1 MVFVIPEIIFFISK
15 QKTTYKY
22 YNCNNKRILLELTRQ
37 EESALKGE
45 QGEVMQMAH
54 RILVATG
61 EATDAEKLIPIEWAH
76 LSGVNYNTIGDA
88 GEEFLSSI
96 SKDARVKVKT
106 TLNPMGF
113 DIDNVSNYGLDEN
126 FISKQL
132 SIKNSYEN
140 MGVIPSFSCIPYE
153 IYDIPKSET
162 QVAFAES
169 NAAIHANSFDNLK
182 TNKESAFSALAS
194 AIIGKSP
201 YSSLRKEDEPNIT
214 IRMKVKNP
222 NELTYGMLG
231 FFAGKVGDTS
241 VNISGLGEMDKRQT
255 KAMCGGM
262 GTSGTCAKFIFGD
275 GDSDCEKIDF
285 DEKEMQNIHD
295 ELNTAEKGDLI
306 TLGSPQLGLDEIS
319 DLAGKLK
326 GRSFQKRCMVFLP
339 RTVKEQARKI
349 GYTNELER
357 AGCEILSD
365 CCTCLSPLISKDN
378 VDAVTTNSIKGAFYL
393 KNSNGVDVNL
403 KSLSQIVEDETR

>member
-1 MVFVIPEIIFFISK
+1 M
-15 QKTTYKY
+15 
-22 YNCNNKRILLELTRQ
+22 ELTRD

-45 QGEVMQMAH
+45 QGEIMQMAH

-96 SKDARVKVKT
+96 SKDARVTVKT

-113 DIDNVSNYGLDEN
+113 DIDNVSNYKLDEN

-132 SIKNSYEN
+132 SIRNSYET

-153 IYDIPKSET
+153 IFDIPKNGT

-169 NAAIHANSFDNLK
+169 NAAIHANSYDNLK

-194 AIIGKSP
+194 AIIGESP
-201 YSSLRKEDEPNIT
+201 YSSLRKEDTPNIT
-214 IRMKVKNP
+214 IQMKVKNP

-231 FFAGKVGDTS
+231 FYAGKIGDTS
-241 VNISGLGEMDKRQT
+241 VNISGLGEMDQRQC

-262 GTSGTCAKFIFGD
+262 GTSGTCAKFNFGE
-275 GDSDCEKIDF
+275 GDPNTEKIDF
-285 DEKEMQNIHD
+285 DEKEMQNVHD

-319 DLAGKLK
+319 DLTAKLK

-339 RTVKEQARKI
+339 RTVKEQAQKI
-349 GYTNELER
+349 GYITELER

-365 CCTCLSPLISKDN
+365 CCTCLTPLICKDD

-393 KNSNGVDVNL
+393 KNSNGVGVNL
-403 KSLSQIVEDETR
+403 KSLTEIVEDETQ

>member
-1 MVFVIPEIIFFISK
+1 
-15 QKTTYKY
+15 
-22 YNCNNKRILLELTRQ
+22 LELTRE

-45 QGEVMQMAH
+45 QGEIMQMAY

-61 EATDAEKLIPIEWAH
+61 EATDADKLIPIEWTH

-113 DIDNVSNYGLDEN
+113 DTDNVANYNLDEN

-132 SIKNSYEN
+132 SIKNSYET

-153 IYDIPKSET
+153 IFDIPKKDT

-169 NAAIHANSFDNLK
+169 NAAIHANSYDNLR

-194 AIIGKSP
+194 ALTGKSP
-201 YSSLRKEDEPNIT
+201 YSSLRKEDLPNLT
-214 IRMKVKNP
+214 ISMNVKNP
-222 NELTYGMLG
+222 TELTYGMLG

-241 VNISGLGEMDKRQT
+241 VNISGLEEMDKRQR

-262 GTSGTCAKFIFGD
+262 GTSGTCAKFLFGD

-285 DEKEMQNIHD
+285 DEKEVQNIHD
-295 ELNTAEKGDLI
+295 ELNTAEKGDII

-319 DLAGKLK
+319 DLANKLK
-326 GRSFQKRCMVFLP
+326 GRSFKKRCMVFTP

-365 CCTCLSPLISKDN
+365 CCTCLTPLINKDS

-403 KSLSQIVEDETR
+403 KSLSEIIEEETR

>member
-1 MVFVIPEIIFFISK
+1 M
-15 QKTTYKY
+15 
-22 YNCNNKRILLELTRQ
+22 ELTRG

-45 QGEVMQMAH
+45 QGEIMEMAY

-61 EATDAEKLIPIEWAH
+61 EATDAEKLIPIEWVH

-113 DIDNVSNYGLDEN
+113 DIDNVSNYNLDDN

-132 SIKNSYEN
+132 SIKNSYETI
-140 MGVIPSFSCIPYE
+140 GVTPSFSCIPYE
-153 IYDIPKSET
+153 IFDIPKENT

-169 NAAIHANSFDNLK
+169 NAAIHANSYDNLK

-194 AIIGKSP
+194 ALTGKSP
-201 YSSLRKEDEPNIT
+201 YSSLRKEDLPNLT
-214 IRMKVKNP
+214 IRMKVDTP
-222 NELTYGMLG
+222 TELTYGMLG

-241 VNISGLGEMDKRQT
+241 VNISGLGEMDKRQC

-262 GTSGTCAKFIFGD
+262 GTSGTCAKFLFGD
-275 GDSDCEKIDF
+275 GNSDCEKIDF
-285 DEKEMQNIHD
+285 DENEMKNVYD
-295 ELNTAEKGDLI
+295 ELNTAEKGDII

-319 DLAGKLK
+319 DLTAKLK
-326 GRSFQKRCMVFLP
+326 RRSFKKRCMVFTP
-339 RTVKEQARKI
+339 RTIKEQATKI
-349 GYTNELER
+349 GYTSELER

-365 CCTCLSPLISKDN
+365 CCTCLTPLINKDN

-393 KNSNGVDVNL
+393 KNSNRVDVNL
-403 KSLSQIVEDETR
+403 KSLEQIVEDETR

>member
-1 MVFVIPEIIFFISK
+1 M
-15 QKTTYKY
+15 
-22 YNCNNKRILLELTRQ
+22 ELTKE

-45 QGEVMQMAH
+45 RGEIMQMAY

-61 EATDAEKLIPIEWAH
+61 EATDAEKLIPIKWAH

-88 GEEFLSSI
+88 GEEFLASI

-113 DIDNVSNYGLDEN
+113 DIDNVAKYGLDES

-132 SIKNSYEN
+132 SIKNSYEM
-140 MGVIPSFSCIPYE
+140 MGVTPSFSCIPYE
-153 IYDIPKSET
+153 IFDIPEKGT
-162 QVAFAES
+162 QVSFAES

-194 AIIGKSP
+194 AITGKSP
-201 YSSLRKEDEPNIT
+201 YSSLRKDDSPNLT
-214 IRMKVKNP
+214 IRMKVDNP

-231 FFAGKVGDTS
+231 FFAGKVGNNS
-241 VNISGLGEMDKRQT
+241 VNISNVGEMDRRSC
-255 KAMCGGM
+255 KAICGGM
-262 GTSGTCAKFIFGD
+262 GTSGTCAKFVFSE
-275 GDSDCEKIDF
+275 GDSDCEKVDF
-285 DEKEMQNIHD
+285 DKKEMEKVHD
-295 ELNTAEKGDLI
+295 ELNTVEKGDLI
-306 TLGSPQLGLDEIS
+306 TLGSPQLGLEEIS
-319 DLAGKLK
+319 DLTTKLK
-326 GRSFQKRCMVFLP
+326 DRSFKKRCMIFCP
-339 RTVKEQARKI
+339 RSVKEQARKI

-365 CCTCLSPLISKDN
+365 CCTCLTPLINKSE
-378 VDAVTTNSIKGAFYL
+378 VDSVTTNSIKGAFYL

-403 KSLSQIVEDETR
+403 KPLSQIVEEETR

>member
-1 MVFVIPEIIFFISK
+1 
-15 QKTTYKY
+15 
-22 YNCNNKRILLELTRQ
+22 LELTKE

-45 QGEVMQMAH
+45 QGETMQMAY

-61 EATDAEKLIPIEWAH
+61 EATDADKLVPIEWTH
-76 LSGVNYNTIGDA
+76 LAGVNYNTIGDA
-88 GEEFLSSI
+88 GEEFLARI

-132 SIKNSYEN
+132 SIKNSYET
-140 MGVIPSFSCIPYE
+140 MGVTPSFSCIPYE
-153 IYDIPKSET
+153 IFDIPKNGT

-169 NAAIHANSFDNLK
+169 NAAIHANSYDNLK

-194 AIIGKSP
+194 ALTGKSP
-201 YSSLRKEDEPNIT
+201 YSSLRKEDKPNIT
-214 IRMKVKNP
+214 IQMKVKNP
-222 NELTYGMLG
+222 NELSYGMLG

-241 VNISGLGEMDKRQT
+241 VNISGLAEMDKRQC

-262 GTSGTCAKFIFGD
+262 GTSGTCAKFLFGD
-275 GDSDCEKIDF
+275 GDSDCEKVDF
-285 DEKEMQNIHD
+285 DEKEMQNVHD
-295 ELNTAEKGDLI
+295 ELNTAEKGDII

-319 DLAGKLK
+319 ELSEKLK
-326 GRSFQKRCMVFLP
+326 GRSFKKRCMVFTP
-339 RTVKEQARKI
+339 RTVKVQAQKI

-365 CCTCLSPLISKDN
+365 CCTCLTPLINKDS

-403 KSLSQIVEDETR
+403 KSLSKIIEDETR

>member
-1 MVFVIPEIIFFISK
+1 
-15 QKTTYKY
+15 
-22 YNCNNKRILLELTRQ
+22 LELTKQ

-45 QGEVMQMAH
+45 QGETMQMAY

-61 EATDAEKLIPIEWAH
+61 EATDAEKLIPIEWTH

-132 SIKNSYEN
+132 SIKNSYET
-140 MGVIPSFSCIPYE
+140 MGVTPSFSCIPYE
-153 IYDIPKSET
+153 IFDIPKEDT

-169 NAAIHANSFDNLK
+169 NAAIHANSYDNLK

-194 AIIGKSP
+194 ALTGKSP
-201 YSSLRKEDEPNIT
+201 NSSLRKEDTPNIT
-214 IRMKVKNP
+214 INMKIENP
-222 NELTYGMLG
+222 NELSYGMLG

-241 VNISGLGEMDKRQT
+241 VNISGLSNMDNRQQ

-285 DEKEMQNIHD
+285 DEKELQNVHD
-295 ELNTAEKGDLI
+295 ELNTAENGDII
-306 TLGSPQLGLDEIS
+306 TLGSPQLGLEEITE
-319 DLAGKLK
+319 LTQKLK
-326 GRSFQKRCMVFLP
+326 GRSFKKRCMVFTP
-339 RTVKEQARKI
+339 RTVKTQMQKL

-365 CCTCLSPLISKDN
+365 CCTCLTPLINKDN
-378 VDAVTTNSIKGAFYL
+378 VDVVTTNSIKGAFYL
-393 KNSNGVDVNL
+393 KNSNGVGVNL
-403 KSLSQIVEDETR
+403 KPLSQIIEDETK

>member
-1 MVFVIPEIIFFISK
+1 M
-15 QKTTYKY
+15 
-22 YNCNNKRILLELTRQ
+22 ELTKD

-45 QGEVMQMAH
+45 HGETMQMAY

-61 EATDAEKLIPIEWAH
+61 EATDAEKLIPIEWTH

-88 GEEFLSSI
+88 GEELLSGI

-132 SIKNSYEN
+132 SIKNSYET

-153 IYDIPKSET
+153 IFDIPKDGT

-169 NAAIHANSFDNLK
+169 NAAIHANSYDNLK

-194 AIIGKSP
+194 ALTGKSP
-201 YSSLRKEDEPNIT
+201 YSSLRKEDKPNIT
-214 IRMKVKNP
+214 INMKIKNP
-222 NELTYGMLG
+222 NELSYGMLG

-241 VNISGLGEMDKRQT
+241 VNISGLSEMDNRQC

-285 DEKEMQNIHD
+285 DEKELQNVHD
-295 ELNTAEKGDLI
+295 ELNTAENGDII
-306 TLGSPQLGLDEIS
+306 TLGSPQLGLEEITE
-319 DLAGKLK
+319 LTEKLK
-326 GRSFQKRCMVFLP
+326 GRSFKKRCMVFTP
-339 RTVKEQARKI
+339 RTVKVQMQKL

-365 CCTCLSPLISKDN
+365 CCTCLTPLINKDN
-378 VDAVTTNSIKGAFYL
+378 VDVVTTNSIKGAFYL
-393 KNSNGVDVNL
+393 KNSNGVGVNL
-403 KSLSQIVEDETR
+403 KPLSQIIEDETK

>member
-1 MVFVIPEIIFFISK
+1 
-15 QKTTYKY
+15 
-22 YNCNNKRILLELTRQ
+22 LELTKQ

-45 QGEVMQMAH
+45 QGEMMQMAY

-61 EATDAEKLIPIEWAH
+61 EATDAEKLIPIEWTH

-96 SKDARVKVKT
+96 SKKARVKVKT

-132 SIKNSYEN
+132 SIKNSYEA

-153 IYDIPKSET
+153 IYDIPKKGT

-169 NAAIHANSFDNLK
+169 NAAIHANSYDNLK

-194 AIIGKSP
+194 ALTGKSP
-201 YSSLRKEDEPNIT
+201 NSSLRKEDKPNVT
-214 IRMKVKNP
+214 IQMKVKNP
-222 NELTYGMLG
+222 NELSYGMLG

-241 VNISGLGEMDKRQT
+241 VNVSGLAEMDKRQC

-262 GTSGTCAKFIFGD
+262 GTSGTCAKFIFGE

-285 DEKEMQNIHD
+285 DEKEMLNIFD
-295 ELNTAEKGDLI
+295 ELNTAEKGDII
-306 TLGSPQLGLDEIS
+306 TLGSPQLGLDEITELS
-319 DLAGKLK
+319 EKLK
-326 GRSFQKRCMVFLP
+326 GRSFKKRCMVFTP
-339 RTVKEQARKI
+339 RTVKEQAKKL

-365 CCTCLSPLISKDN
+365 CCTCLTPLINKDS

-403 KSLSQIVEDETR
+403 KPLSQIIEDETS

>member
-1 MVFVIPEIIFFISK
+1 
-15 QKTTYKY
+15 
-22 YNCNNKRILLELTRQ
+22 LELTKQ

-45 QGEVMQMAH
+45 QGEMMQMAY

-61 EATDAEKLIPIEWAH
+61 EATDAEKLIPIEWTH

-96 SKDARVKVKT
+96 SKEARVKVKT

-126 FISKQL
+126 FITKQL
-132 SIKNSYEN
+132 SIKNSYET

-153 IYDIPKSET
+153 IYDIPKRGT

-169 NAAIHANSFDNLK
+169 NAAIHANSYDNLK

-194 AIIGKSP
+194 ALTGKSP
-201 YSSLRKEDEPNIT
+201 NSSLRKEDKPNVT
-214 IRMKVKNP
+214 IQMKVKNP
-222 NELTYGMLG
+222 NELSYGMLG
-231 FFAGKVGDTS
+231 FFAGKVGDIS
-241 VNISGLGEMDKRQT
+241 VNVSGLAEMDKRQC

-262 GTSGTCAKFIFGD
+262 GTSGTCAKFIFGE

-285 DEKEMQNIHD
+285 DEKEMLNIFD
-295 ELNTAEKGDLI
+295 ELNTAEKGDII
-306 TLGSPQLGLDEIS
+306 TLGSPQLGLDEITELS
-319 DLAGKLK
+319 EKLK
-326 GRSFQKRCMVFLP
+326 GRSFKKRCMVFTP
-339 RTVKEQARKI
+339 RIVKEQAKKL

-365 CCTCLSPLISKDN
+365 CCTCLTPLINKDS

-403 KSLSQIVEDETR
+403 KPLSQIIEDETS

>member
-1 MVFVIPEIIFFISK
+1 LES
-15 QKTTYKY
+15 THKY
-22 YNCNNKRILLELTRQ
+22 YNCNNDNLPLELTRE

-45 QGEVMQMAH
+45 QGETMQMAY

-88 GEEFLSSI
+88 GEEFLSTI

-113 DIDNVSNYGLDEN
+113 DIDNVSNYKLDEN

-132 SIKNSYEN
+132 SIRNSYET

-153 IYDIPKSET
+153 IFDIPKNGT

-169 NAAIHANSFDNLK
+169 NAAIHANSYDNLK

-201 YSSLRKEDEPNIT
+201 YSSLRKEDTPNIT
-214 IRMKVKNP
+214 IQMKVKNP

-231 FFAGKVGDTS
+231 FYAGKIGDTS
-241 VNISGLGEMDKRQT
+241 VNISGLAKMDQRQC

-262 GTSGTCAKFIFGD
+262 GTSGTCAKFNFGE
-275 GDSDCEKIDF
+275 GDPNTEKIDF
-285 DEKEMQNIHD
+285 DEKEMQNVHD

-306 TLGSPQLGLDEIS
+306 TLGSPQLGLNEIS
-319 DLAGKLK
+319 DLTAKLK

-339 RTVKEQARKI
+339 RTVKQQAQKI
-349 GYTNELER
+349 GYITELER
-357 AGCEILSD
+357 AGCEILAD
-365 CCTCLSPLISKDN
+365 CCTCLTPLICKDD

-393 KNSNGVDVNL
+393 KNSNGVGVNL
-403 KSLSQIVEDETR
+403 KSLQEIVEDETR

>member
-1 MVFVIPEIIFFISK
+1 M
-15 QKTTYKY
+15 
-22 YNCNNKRILLELTRQ
+22 ELTRE

-45 QGEVMQMAH
+45 HGETMQMAY

-61 EATDAEKLIPIEWAH
+61 EATDAEKLIPIEWTH

-88 GEEFLSSI
+88 GEEFLSNV

-113 DIDNVSNYGLDEN
+113 DIDNVSNYDLDEN
-126 FISKQL
+126 FVSKQL
-132 SIKNSYEN
+132 SIKNSYET
-140 MGVIPSFSCIPYE
+140 MGVISSFSCIPYE
-153 IYDIPKSET
+153 IFDIPKNET

-169 NAAIHANSFDNLK
+169 NAAIHANSYDNLK

-194 AIIGKSP
+194 ALTGKSP
-201 YSSLRKEDEPNIT
+201 NSSLRKEDTPNIT
-214 IRMKVKNP
+214 INMKIKNP
-222 NELTYGMLG
+222 NELSYGMLG

-241 VNISGLGEMDKRQT
+241 VNISGLSNMDNRQQ

-285 DEKEMQNIHD
+285 DEKELQNVHD
-295 ELNTAEKGDLI
+295 ELNTAENGDII
-306 TLGSPQLGLDEIS
+306 TLGSPQLGLEEITE
-319 DLAGKLK
+319 LTQKLK
-326 GRSFQKRCMVFLP
+326 GRSFKKRCMVFTP
-339 RTVKEQARKI
+339 RTVKVQMQKL
-349 GYTNELER
+349 GYTNQLEK

-365 CCTCLSPLISKDN
+365 CCTCLTPLINKDN
-378 VDAVTTNSIKGAFYL
+378 VDVVTTNSIKGAFYL
-393 KNSNGVDVNL
+393 KNSNGVGVNL
-403 KSLSQIVEDETR
+403 KPLSQIIEEETK